1 MEAKEKYA
9 FISYSSKNQQMA
21 DSVRMLFQEMGIPC
35 WMAPYDIPAG
45 SKYAFVINDALEN
58 CACLVLLLTNAS
70 QESQFVEREIE
81 RAITYGKPIIP
92 MQLEHLQLNSGFKFY
107 IGNSQIIAVPEIRAD
122 APEFRK
128 VLAGIR
134 QFVGVPEPRAEENKK
149 ELPAIVKRALAVEQ
163 IASRWVLQEITSAGR
178 DAVLMRLHDKV
189 HKRVCCDLMVIT
201 VHRSQGHVVEDKMAH
216 AWYLRELA
224 EKKATMEEKLR
235 DGEQLR
241 REGSVVTPLEVVFHE
256 WEEDGTLGC
265 DLLLRYEPL
274 TPLRQLLG
282 EGETFSEDQIVKIG
296 TDISRALT
304 AFARLGMAPPEVSPD
319 SVCLGRYGTYK
330 LLQSVFTEKESGS
343 GVCSLGGVLSRLT
356 EQGKKLHDPKGIH
369 RGSGISRGLRRILN
383 KACNPD
389 PAARYESAEEFRE
402 ALQNMNA
409 QDHRTP
415 SILQRDVL
423 ECGAAS
429 LAMIFAYWGK
439 NMTLDQLCAETNVSP
454 DGCNAG
460 DIMRAAKRFGMDCH
474 GYRREPEQLL
484 QTEMPCILHWDF
496 NHFLV
501 LEDIEDGI
509 AYLNDPASGHKEI
522 TMEELDLH
530 FTGVVLTFRPTEQ
543 W

>member
-1 MEAKEKYA
+1 MEQKGKYA
-9 FISYSSKNQQMA
+9 FISYSSKNQHMA
-21 DSVRMLFQEMGIPC
+21 DSVRLLFQEQGIPC

-92 MQLEHLQLNSGFKFY
+92 MQLEQLQLNSGFKFY

-122 APEFRK
+122 APEFQK

-134 QFVGVPEPRAEENKK
+134 QFVGVPEPKPEEKK
-149 ELPAIVKRALAVEQ
+149 QELPANVKRALDAF
-163 IASRWVLQEITSAGR
+163 ANRWVLQEITSAGR
-178 DAVLMRLHDKV
+178 DGVLMRLHSKD
-189 HKRVCCDLMVIT
+189 HKRVCCDLLVTTIS
-201 VHRSQGHVVEDKMAH
+201 RSQGHVAENREAH
-216 AWYLRELA
+216 ALYLRELEQA
-224 EKKATMEEKLR
+224 KAAVKEKLQGG
-235 DGEQLR
+235 DQLH
-241 REGSVVTPLEVVFHE
+241 REGSVVTPLEWVLLD
-256 WEEDGTLGC
+256 WQEDGTLGC

-274 TPLRQLLG
+274 TSLRELLTD
-282 EGETFSEDQIVKIG
+282 GETFSEDQIVKIG
-296 TDISRALT
+296 MDISRALT
-304 AFARLGMAPPEVSPD
+304 AFAELGMAPPEVSLE
-319 SVCLGRYGTYK
+319 SVCLGRYGSYK
-330 LLQSVFTEKESGS
+330 LLQSVFAEQETLS
-343 GVCSLGGVLSRLT
+343 GVYSLGAVLTRLT
-356 EQGKKLHDPKGIH
+356 EQGKKLHDARGIH
-369 RGSGISRGLRRILN
+369 RNGDISRGLRRILN
-383 KACNPD
+383 KACAAD
-389 PAARYESAEEFRE
+389 PTARYESATEFRE
-402 ALQNMNA
+402 ALENMDI

-439 NMTLDQLCAETNVSP
+439 TVDLDLLCTETNVSP
-454 DGCNAG
+454 DGCNAA
-460 DIMRAAKRFGMDCH
+460 DIVRAAKRFGMDCR

-484 QTEMPCILHWDF
+484 QMPMPCILHWDF

-501 LEDIEDGI
+501 LEEIEDGI

-522 TMEELDLH
+522 TMEELDKH
-530 FTGVVLTFRPTEQ
+530 FTGVVLTFRPTEE